1 MKDGIKIKTSAATI
15 NIDIIAND
23 EQTLNM
29 LRDSLTGW
37 YEGFCTDCLD
47 SGISC
52 VTTFSREETNKFEV
66 KQELNKIY
74 GMQYADTDSVKVSAP
89 AETAKSSKHVYD
101 MFKHFK
107 AVTTTACKECD
118 ECAKAAADYV
128 INLEE
133 KIKNLEAYIDDV
145 ETSQMYDREDLQ
157 RVMKEIGIII
167 NFLNKITGDHHDYDF
182 YRAEELRGDSN

>member
-1 MKDGIKIKTSAATI
+1 MKDGIKIKTSVATI

-47 SGISC
+47 NGISC
-52 VTTFSREETNKFEV
+52 ETTFSREETHKPEV
-66 KQELNKIY
+66 KQSE
-74 GMQYADTDSVKVSAP
+74 TVKAP
-89 AETAKSSKHVYD
+89 KHVYD

-182 YRAEELRGDSN
+182 YRMEELRGDSN